1 MISHP
6 NSQNTKKKTSTYGI
20 GNTGPGLGQAQKS
33 VHLFAQPSGTK
44 YVPSELENIFTF
56 LMKF

>member
-1 MISHP
+1 MTSHP
-6 NSQNTKKKTSTYGI
+6 NSQNTKKKDIDVWHWKYRTWLG
-20 GNTGPGLGQAQKS
+20 TGTKN